1 MKIIY
6 AVSLILAS
14 ALSTVCLG
22 QGVQSD
28 ADLPTYEALR
38 EIGGIKI
45 DGKLDESDWVKA
57 QGVPLQFP
65 WEKQTGAKQKTVVKL
80 LWNDANLYVG
90 YDCQDEEITAAHD
103 EHDDP
108 TYKDDCVEIFISP
121 NEQNL
126 DLYYGLEMN
135 CRAVL
140 YDYFYVFKRSLI
152 KKFDMRG
159 VILATDLRGTLNV
172 SGDKDKGWSLEAAIP
187 FKNFSDLTRD
197 VPPKPGSSW
206 RINLNRWDGVEP
218 HRRLSIWSP
227 SGLDGPDPHNPERFG
242 ILVFSERKDER

>member
-6 AVSLILAS
+6 AISLILAFVLS
-14 ALSTVCLG
+14 AVCLG
-22 QGVQSD
+22 QEAQSD
-28 ADLPTYEALR
+28 ADLPAYEALR
-38 EIGGIKI
+38 EVGGIKI
-45 DGKLDESDWVKA
+45 DGKLDEPDWIKA
-57 QGVPLQFP
+57 QEIPLQFP
-65 WEKQTGAKQKTVVKL
+65 WEQQTGAKQKTIVKL

-103 EHDDP
+103 QRDDP

-121 NEQNL
+121 NQQSL

-152 KKFDMRG
+152 KRFDMRG

-172 SGDKDKGWSLEAAIP
+172 PGDKDSGWSLEVAIP
-187 FKNFSDLTRD
+187 FANFSDLTRD
-197 VPPKPGSSW
+197 IPPRPGSSW

-227 SGLDGPDPHNPERFG
+227 SGLDGPNPHNPERFG